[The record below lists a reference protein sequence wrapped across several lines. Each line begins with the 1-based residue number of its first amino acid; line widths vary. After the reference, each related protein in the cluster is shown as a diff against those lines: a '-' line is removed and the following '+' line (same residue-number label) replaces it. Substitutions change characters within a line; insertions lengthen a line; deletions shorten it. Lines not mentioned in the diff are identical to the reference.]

1 MARKTKTPKNPN
13 KRAERGTGSI
23 RLKDNGK
30 YEYRIT
36 YKDPYGNSRRKTFT
50 SYYEDECYEMCE
62 EFLMNLDK
70 MNYGV
75 RMEATIPDL
84 VEAYYQRRLDM
95 NYVQLQG
102 YHRSMETLKIIRRSL
117 IGGMPIQAVE
127 KEHILIFLR
136 SITKYADSTI
146 EKLYLQLQRAFALA
160 VNKKIIKENLM
171 LDEDLVRPKSKKPT
185 KEIVSLTQEQQKIF
199 LDALNDHN
207 PPAYRNT
214 YKKQLIL
221 ALNTGM
227 RMGEINALKKSDID
241 FKRKVIKVRRTISL
255 GEKSIPFLNETTKT
269 DAGRRDIP
277 FTEAVEKLLREVIA
291 ESKPNPDN
299 LLFYDYNN
307 MKLITT
313 NQVNSFFNRICKKA
327 GLEITGQH
335 ALRHT
340 FATRCIEAGV
350 EAIVLKKWMG
360 HTDIHVTLDTY
371 ADVFDSMHNNSINK
385 LEAHMITIA

>member
-36 YKDPYGNSRRKTFT
+36 YKDAYGNSRRKTFT

-62 EFLMNLDK
+62 EFLLNLDK

-95 NYVQLQG
+95 NYVQTQG

-117 IGGMPIQAVE
+117 IGGMPIQDVE
-127 KEHILIFLR
+127 KEHVLMFLR

-146 EKLYLQLQRAFALA
+146 EKLYLQLQKAFALA
-160 VNKKIIKENLM
+160 VNKKIIKDNLM

-185 KEIVSLTQEQQKIF
+185 KEVVSLTQEQQKIF
-199 LDALNDHN
+199 LDTLDAHKV
-207 PPAYRNT
+207 PAYRNN
-214 YKKQLIL
+214 YKKQLLL

-227 RMGEINALKKSDID
+227 RMGEINALKRSDID
-241 FKRKVIKVRRTISL
+241 FKRKIIKVRRTISL
-255 GEKSIPFLNETTKT
+255 GEKSIPFLNDTTKT

-291 ESKPNPDN
+291 ESKSNPDN
-299 LLFYDYNN
+299 LLFYDYNK
-307 MKLITT
+307 MSLITT

-335 ALRHT
+335 TLRHT

-360 HTDIHVTLDTY
+360 HTDIHVTLDQY

>member
-1 MARKTKTPKNPN
+1 MARKKNKPKNPN
-13 KRAERGTGSI
+13 KRAERGTGSM

-50 SYYEDECYEMCE
+50 SYYEYECYEMCE
-62 EFLMNLDK
+62 EFLLNLDK

-95 NYVQLQG
+95 NYVQPQG

-146 EKLYLQLQRAFALA
+146 EKLYLQLQKAFALA
-160 VNKKIIKENLM
+160 VNKKIIKDNLM

-185 KEIVSLTQEQQKIF
+185 KEVVSLTQEQQKIF
-199 LDALNDHN
+199 LDTLNAHKV
-207 PPAYRNT
+207 PAYRNN
-214 YKKQLIL
+214 YKKQLLL

-241 FKRKVIKVRRTISL
+241 FKRKIIKVRRTISL
-255 GEKSIPFLNETTKT
+255 GEKSIPFLNDTTKT

-291 ESKPNPDN
+291 ESKSNPDN
-299 LLFYDYNN
+299 LLFYDYNK
-307 MKLITT
+307 MSLITT

-327 GLEITGQH
+327 GLDITGQH
-335 ALRHT
+335 TLRHT

-360 HTDIHVTLDTY
+360 HTDIHVTLDQY